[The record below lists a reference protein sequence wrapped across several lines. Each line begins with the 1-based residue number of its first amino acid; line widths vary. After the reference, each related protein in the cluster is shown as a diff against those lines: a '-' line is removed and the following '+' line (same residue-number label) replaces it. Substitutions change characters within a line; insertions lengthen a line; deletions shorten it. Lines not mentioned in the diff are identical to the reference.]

1 MVVCLLTVNAPI
13 YQGPVS
19 KLLSD
24 ADLSWI
30 LGLPVSAATYVALA
44 RRTVRATAAE
54 VPLAHVRAADAL
66 GEAGAIHESV
76 LAGES

>member
-1 MVVCLLTVNAPI
+1 M
-13 YQGPVS
+13 
-19 KLLSD
+19 
-24 ADLSWI
+24 
-30 LGLPVSAATYVALA
+30 SAVTYLALA
-44 RRTVRATAAE
+44 RRTVRATAGE